1 MDAVI
6 IAGGKGTRLG
16 LKKIPK
22 PMVDFDG
29 KPLLEYQINQLKRYN
44 FKNIYILS
52 GYLSSVII
60 NYFKD
65 GSDFGVKLNH
75 VVESKPL
82 GTAGA
87 LKQIQEIISER
98 FLVIYGDTFFDI
110 DIKKIINYDHKIN
123 AENGTLFCHPNDH
136 PYDSDIIISEGN
148 FVKKFLPK
156 PHSNDKFFRNNV
168 NAAFYILSKN
178 IFKYIDC
185 SKNLDLGRDI
195 FPNTPDFSFA
205 SYKSSEYIK
214 DIGTKKRLS
223 QVLSDY
229 KNGKTKLRNLEIK
242 QRAIFLDRDGVLNYE
257 KEPFVSYANF
267 IIYNDVIDFFKLLKP
282 TIFLSIIVTNQPS
295 IAKGFIS
302 FNELENIHSK
312 LDYQLSK
319 NNLFID
325 DIFFCPHHPEKGFEG
340 ELKELK
346 IDCNCRKPNSGM
358 IEKAVKHY
366 NIDVEGSWLIGDRY
380 TDIKAAQ
387 NVNVKTILIERGH
400 NGNDKNKFINTEP
413 DFKVQNLLE
422 AFKII
427 KKYDNI

>member
-1 MDAVI
+1 M
-6 IAGGKGTRLG
+6 
-16 LKKIPK
+16 
-22 PMVDFDG
+22 
-29 KPLLEYQINQLKRYN
+29 
-44 FKNIYILS
+44 
-52 GYLSSVII
+52 
-60 NYFKD
+60 
-65 GSDFGVKLNH
+65 
-75 VVESKPL
+75 
-82 GTAGA
+82 
-87 LKQIQEIISER
+87 
-98 FLVIYGDTFFDI
+98 
-110 DIKKIINYDHKIN
+110 
-123 AENGTLFCHPNDH
+123 
-136 PYDSDIIISEGN
+136 
-148 FVKKFLPK
+148 
-156 PHSNDKFFRNNV
+156 
-168 NAAFYILSKN
+168 
-178 IFKYIDC
+178 
-185 SKNLDLGRDI
+185 
-195 FPNTPDFSFA
+195 
-205 SYKSSEYIK
+205 
-214 DIGTKKRLS
+214 
-223 QVLSDY
+223 
-229 KNGKTKLRNLEIK
+229 
-242 QRAIFLDRDGVLNYE
+242 
-257 KEPFVSYANF
+257 
-267 IIYNDVIDFFKLLKP
+267 YNDVIDFFKLLKP